1 MKFNPESELY
11 ETINDIIQDVILVEA
26 MTLRMEQRSTA
37 MADLP
42 QELIEQTFTRVLDYL
57 SQHALDLY
65 ILMRQH
71 KHI

>member
-1 MKFNPESELY
+1 MNFNRETELR

-42 QELIEQTFTRVLDYL
+42 RELVEQTFDRVLDYL
-57 SQHALDLY
+57 SQHALDLH
-65 ILMRQH
+65 ILTQNN
-71 KHI
+71 